1 MNFKE
6 FYHNTEQRLTDAILS
21 LWATSD
27 QQMQE
32 YLKYIFQQEKEK
44 LLAEPVFQTTFPWK
58 PANQQFG
65 DLTGIFDANFIDALD
80 KIKNA
85 EYRFPKERKPY
96 QHQVESWDE
105 LINKKKSIAVTTG
118 TGSGKTECFMLPV
131 LYDIYQNARN
141 QRGVNAIFLYP
152 LNALIGSQ
160 KKRVH
165 AWSHAIGGVNY
176 GVYNGKTDEN
186 AATKAQNDAYPEIIS
201 RELIRKNPPQILFT
215 NPTML
220 EYILVRRAD
229 AELLKNSQGTLRWI
243 LLDEAHT
250 LTGSAAAEMAML
262 IRRVLDAF
270 GVTINDVRFAI
281 TSATVGND
289 NDADLKRFMSN
300 LCGISENSIEVIK
313 GNRILP
319 EIPAATIPTCT
330 FDELKTSP
338 DIAQFE
344 SVQALRKK
352 ILDSKGNALK
362 VADIAQ
368 PFNVQGVENQL
379 EVVDIL
385 SGTLINKESLFPVR
399 GHFFAR
405 GIGGTYVCTNPS
417 CTKHARKTPIG
428 TISTIV
434 DKECNHCHFPMM
446 ELVACRSC
454 SNYMLQGEE
463 FEQNDAQYVRLS
475 SAVAHDAFLMDN
487 NDDDDTGEDNDSNG
501 NGQMLFVAKYDEIK
515 RYVNPDHLIN
525 VSFLQDGKIDDKRSF
540 VRANINGQSVC
551 PHCGEPTN
559 NPMHFRLSASFM
571 NRNLSDIV
579 LEQAQQDKSIERQM
593 LWEGRKYI
601 SFTDSRQG
609 TAKTSALINIDNES
623 NWVRSQVFHL
633 LAQKRRNAI
642 ASANPDYIG
651 LTTEDL
657 KDDLNNLS
665 REIMEEAL
673 AIKRQ
678 RIQREINDLQ
688 EEINRRDGDS
698 SPAASESRMTW
709 VELLDA
715 LNTKSELQTL
725 YDTAKRG
732 ESEEERRVYLRSLFF
747 DQFARRLPRERS
759 LENLGLVN
767 IVYADLDNVSTPP
780 IATTLGINKQEWQ
793 SLLKIGLDYIIRSR
807 FHFIVPPELK
817 KFSTSKLK
825 SFPIYPADSRTGVE
839 SWPKFNRGRMSPNRL
854 ALLICAGLGWHSQ
867 ADINSIQEEQINE
880 LLKEIWKVFIKLE
893 LLTLDNP
900 SYKLNIEQKFSF
912 ELADE
917 LWLCPVKNRL
927 IDRHF
932 KGYSPWITGKLTP
945 ENISFFKV
953 GQPITFPYFPHPFN
967 QNDDNDI
974 NVNYTKQWIETNPQ
988 LKEFKAKGLW
998 NNLHERIIQIKPLFL
1013 AGEHSAQLSDVR
1025 LGELENKFEK
1035 GELNILS
1042 CSTTMEM
1049 GVDIGGISAVVM
1061 NNVPPSSSNYLQRA
1075 GRAGRRMEP
1084 KSLAL
1089 TFCAASP
1096 IGANAMDN
1104 PLWAL
1109 THPIAPPMLAFNS
1122 PSLVER
1128 HINAFFLGKFIQTI
1142 GGVSIT
1148 EKLDD
1153 FFFND
1158 AEGSPIVNRFL
1169 NFLNDD
1175 NFDFTRYEGA
1185 LKHLIDKTPFF
1196 DKTSFHLL
1204 KIVISNFEK
1213 LWEKTRSK
1221 KEGYESSLAKLAE
1234 QFGDNSPA
1242 YRAVNYQFGQFRY
1255 QNVIGYLANEGFIP
1269 SAGIPTGVI
1278 SLETVSLAEV
1288 KRFAKLTIAQRRE
1301 EVSNYKRNP
1310 TYHIT
1315 RALTEF
1321 APGNNIVIDGRN
1333 YVSAGITLKSD
1344 RGNQAKKDIIQS
1356 CTSCGYQRIVEVQYQ
1371 QYIDDKCPH
1380 CQNNKLKG
1388 LKLADGRPEGTF
1400 TELIE
1405 PAGFATNL
1413 YEESSRK
1420 ISEKSNAQHVEPLL
1434 IGVQPWTNDENSIY
1448 DVRESEENG
1457 EILYYNM
1464 GRGNNG
1470 FTVCLHCGRADFSA
1484 EEVNKPHKRLRG
1496 GRNDTGSNEC
1506 GGTVANGIKQNVI
1519 LGGRFKTDYC
1529 EIRFKEQDGNY
1540 SNDESTLLS
1549 LGVVLTKTFASFL
1562 GIEEDELGFGVKKYQ
1577 NHRSLFIFDNAKGG
1591 AGYSVKFSYHAED
1604 IFKAAINKLY
1614 CACEKACTK
1623 CLIDRSSQWYLHKLD
1638 RKLAIDWLQR
1648 AVTQTVPADL
1658 GALIPNL
1665 RSVLGSIKEDVRR
1678 FKYRND
1684 IAEIWLFADNNVG
1697 DWDLEKAVF
1706 INNLKESSLKINKES
1721 SLKINFVL
1729 DGAPN
1734 FGEDMQNHIITAI
1747 QMSSWSNFLTYRNT
1761 INGLKPVCQLRLK
1774 DGKFVVYYSRDFNNS
1789 LSEQWGISKDGNAY
1803 RDDTPLSF
1811 QSVALKIPQI
1821 PQNNLDVKINYS
1833 KSFSSRDLATIFL
1846 DANLENRGRLTELM
1860 RGKTFRITYS
1870 DRYLN
1875 SPLSCLLLVQFI
1887 NGLKEALNFNI
1898 RSLEL
1903 RLEKFGED
1911 RGPKFIYHNYL
1922 NSIERD
1928 EALESMAARM
1938 DIDNVHIQPGNLPHY
1953 RFFKFDDGQGTLITI
1968 RPDGGIG
1975 HGWDCTNRD
1984 RSFNVEG
1991 DEGIDCIK
1999 KSRSHDILFTVIY
2012 G

>member
-27 QQMQE
+27 QPMQE
-32 YLKYIFQQEKEK
+32 YLRYIFQQEK

-65 DLTGIFDANFIDALD
+65 DLTGIFDANFIKALD
-80 KIKNA
+80 KIKNE
-85 EYRFPKERKPY
+85 EYRFPKDRYPY
-96 QHQVESWDE
+96 QHQVESWDA
-105 LINKKKSIAVTTG
+105 LINQNKSIAVTTG

-141 QRGVNAIFLYP
+141 QKGVNAIFLYP

-165 AWSHAIGGVNY
+165 AWSHAVGGVNY
-176 GVYNGKTDEN
+176 GVYNGKTKEN
-186 AATKAQNDAYPEIIS
+186 PATNAQNDAYPEIIS
-201 RELIRKNPPQILFT
+201 RDLIRREPPQILFT

-229 AELLKNSQGTLRWI
+229 TELLKNSQGALRWI

-250 LTGSAAAEMAML
+250 LTGSVAAEMAML

-313 GNRILP
+313 GDRILP
-319 EIPAATIPTCT
+319 EIPAPTISTCT
-330 FDELKTSP
+330 FDEFKASP
-338 DIAQFE
+338 NIAQFE
-344 SVQALRKK
+344 SVQALRRK
-352 ILDSKGNALK
+352 ILNSNALK

-368 PFNVQGVENQL
+368 PFNVQGIENQL
-379 EVVDIL
+379 EVVDTL
-385 SGTLINKESLFPVR
+385 SGTIINQQSLFPVR

-417 CTKHARKTPIG
+417 CTKHARNTPIG
-428 TISTIV
+428 TISTIA
-434 DKECNHCHFPMM
+434 DKVCSHCHFPMM

-463 FEQNDAQYVRLS
+463 FIQNNAEYVRLS
-475 SAVAHDAFLMDN
+475 SVVVHDAFLIDN
-487 NDDDDTGEDNDSNG
+487 NDDDDNTEGNDSSSNA
-501 NGQMLFVAKYDEIK
+501 QMLFVAKYDEAK
-515 RYVNPDHLIN
+515 KYVDRDHLTPI
-525 VSFLQDGKIDDKRSF
+525 SFSQDGKIEDRPTF

-579 LEQAQQDKSIERQM
+579 LGQTQQAKPIERRM

-601 SFTDSRQG
+601 SFTDSRQA
-609 TAKTSALINIDNES
+609 TAKTAALINIDNES
-623 NWVRSQVFHL
+623 NWIRAQVFHL
-633 LAQKRRNAI
+633 LAQKRKNAI
-642 ASANPDYIG
+642 ASANPDYVDYTTDELRNELESLKSKIETYPSIG
-651 LTTEDL
+651 KT
-657 KDDLNNLS
+657 
-665 REIMEEAL
+665 
-673 AIKRQ
+673 
-678 RIQREINDLQ
+678 RIQRDIDALQ
-688 EEINRRDGDS
+688 KEINRRDGGS
-698 SPAASESRMTW
+698 SPAAVESRMTW
-709 VELLDA
+709 AELLDA
-715 LNTKSELQTL
+715 LNAKSELQTL
-725 YDTAKRG
+725 YNTAKRG
-732 ESEEERRVYLRSLFF
+732 ESEEERGDYLRSLFF

-767 IVYADLDNVSTPP
+767 IVYPGLDNVPSPETVKN
-780 IATTLGINKQEWQ
+780 LGINPQEWQ

-807 FHFIVPPELK
+807 FHFIVPPEIR
-817 KFSTSKLK
+817 KFTTSKLK
-825 SFPIYPADSRTGVE
+825 SSPIYPADSRVAGVE
-839 SWPKFNRGRMSPNRL
+839 SWLKFNRGRMSPNRL
-854 ALLICAGLGWHSQ
+854 VLLICAGLGWHSQ
-867 ADINSIQEEQINE
+867 ADIDSTREDHINK
-880 LLKEIWKVFIKLE
+880 LLEEIWKVIRN
-893 LLTLDNP
+893 LLTVEDPNNP
-900 SYKLNIEQKFSF
+900 SYKLNIEHKFSF
-912 ELADE
+912 ELAEE

-967 QNDDNDI
+967 QNDNNEI
-974 NVNYTKQWIETNPQ
+974 NVSYTKEWIDTNPQ

-1075 GRAGRRMEP
+1075 GRAGRRMES

-1158 AEGSPIVNRFL
+1158 AEGSPIANRCLGF
-1169 NFLNDD
+1169 FNDD
-1175 NFDFTRYEGA
+1175 NFDSKSYEGA
-1185 LKHLIDKTPFF
+1185 LNHLKNKTPFF
-1196 DKTSFHLL
+1196 DKTSSYLL

-1213 LWEKTRSK
+1213 LLEKTRSK
-1221 KEGYESSLAKLAE
+1221 KEGYESSLAKLKE
-1234 QFGDNSPA
+1234 QFGANSPA

-1269 SAGIPTGVI
+1269 SAGIPTGVVN
-1278 SLETVSLAEV
+1278 LETVSVNDLKKNLAQQ
-1288 KRFAKLTIAQRRE
+1288 T
-1301 EVSNYKRNP
+1301 YKTNP
-1310 TYHIT
+1310 NYHIT

-1344 RGNQAKKDIIQS
+1344 RGNQAKKDIIQA
-1356 CTSCGYQRIVEVQYQ
+1356 CTTCGYQRIVEVENKGH
-1371 QYIDDKCPH
+1371 IDDKCPH
-1380 CQNNKLKG
+1380 CQNNTLRG
-1388 LKLADGRPEGTF
+1388 LKLADGRPVGTF

-1405 PAGFATNL
+1405 PAGFATDL
-1413 YEESSRK
+1413 YERSTRK

-1484 EEVNKPHKRLRG
+1484 EEVNKPHRRLRG
-1496 GRNDTGSNEC
+1496 GKSDTGSNEC
-1506 GGTVANGIKQNVI
+1506 GGTVANFGIKQNVI

-1529 EIRFKEQDGNY
+1529 EIRFKEQEGNY

-1562 GIEEDELGFGVKKYQ
+1562 GIEEDELGFGVKMYQ

-1591 AGYSVKFSYHAED
+1591 AGYSVKFSYYAED

-1706 INNLKESSLKINKES
+1706 INNLKESSLE
-1721 SLKINFVL
+1721 INFVL

-1734 FGEDMQNHIITAI
+1734 FGGDMQNHITAI
-1747 QMSSWSNFLTYRNT
+1747 QMSSWSNFLTYRNN
-1761 INGLKPVCQLRLK
+1761 INGLKPVCQLKLK
-1774 DGKFVVYYSRDFNNS
+1774 GGKFIVYYSRDFNSS

-1803 RDDTPLSF
+1803 RDDTPLCF
-1811 QSVALKIPQI
+1811 QSVALKIPQV

-1833 KSFSSRDLATIFL
+1833 KSFSSRDLAKIFL
-1846 DANLENRGRLTELM
+1846 DTNPENRGRLAELM

-1887 NGLKEALNFNI
+1887 NGLKEDLNFNI
-1898 RSLEL
+1898 GSLEF
-1903 RLEKFGED
+1903 RLEIFNGD
-1911 RGPKFIYHNYL
+1911 RGPRFIYHNYL
-1922 NSIERD
+1922 DSTDRD
-1928 EALESMAARM
+1928 DSLESMAVNM
-1938 DIDNVHIQPGNLPHY
+1938 GIKNVRIQHRDLPHY
-1953 RFFKFDDGQGTLITI
+1953 RYFQFDDGQGPSIII

-1975 HGWDCTNRD
+1975 HGWNCTNRYRPFD
-1984 RSFNVEG
+1984 VEG
-1991 DEGIDCIK
+1991 HEGIDCIK
-1999 KSRSHDILFTVIY
+1999 SVSYDILFTVIY